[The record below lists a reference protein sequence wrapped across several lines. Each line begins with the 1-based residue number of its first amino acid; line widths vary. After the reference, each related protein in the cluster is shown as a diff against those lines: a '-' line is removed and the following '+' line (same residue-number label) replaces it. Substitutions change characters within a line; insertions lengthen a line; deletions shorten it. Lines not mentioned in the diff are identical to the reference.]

1 MSDSEHDSIDEDEG
15 WDSESVSDDI
25 PVTDIPLYERLQREE
40 EKNQRAAQSH
50 SNKPPKKLKKTSSN
64 DRKNSTKE
72 GHKKAHKN
80 APAELP
86 SNKPVR
92 RLRVDA
98 NNTTAKR
105 RDPRFSDLSGR
116 LDTDKFLH
124 SYKFLDE
131 YQEDEIKRL
140 QKTIAKS
147 KSAAVKEEAKQE
159 LVKYSHSAQ
168 YIDNYNAFCSV
179 FRISSLVLVYSSILI
194 FVQNEAT
201 DD

>member
-1 MSDSEHDSIDEDEG
+1 MG
-15 WDSESVSDDI
+15 
-25 PVTDIPLYERLQREE
+25 
-40 EKNQRAAQSH
+40 
-50 SNKPPKKLKKTSSN
+50 PPKKLKKTSSN

-159 LVKYSHSAQ
+159 LVKMKQQMTERRREVKVRERLQQAKLEEKEKVKQGKKAFFLKDSA
-168 YIDNYNAFCSV
+168 
-179 FRISSLVLVYSSILI
+179 
-194 FVQNEAT
+194 
-201 DD
+201 